1 MKATRDK
8 KPDPEQ
14 GRSRTLPA
22 FLAAAAKVLV
32 AAAIIAGA
40 IMLYR
45 HQMNTSPRVGR
56 KRPPRQARL
65 VQVIS
70 TQRSD
75 CTTTVTGDGV
85 VMPAQEVTLR
95 PQVVGKVIKLSGDL
109 VPGGIVREG
118 QNLLEIDRRDYD
130 VLVRQ
135 RQSDVAKALKD
146 LKVEQGNQAI
156 AEQEYELLGES
167 VTEEDRE
174 LVLRQPQLAS
184 AQAAHESA
192 QAALEKARLDLS
204 RCDIAAPFNAVVR
217 ERKVDLGATV
227 SLNTDLVTLVGTDEA
242 WVEVKVTVDQ
252 LKWLTIPQTTDD
264 SGSTVRIYNRLAW
277 GADRFRMGRILCL
290 LGEVEKL
297 GRLAR
302 VLVSVDDPFC
312 LKGENSGLPQ
322 LLMGSYVSAGLE
334 GRKLASV
341 FEIDR
346 SYIRENQSV
355 WIMNDE
361 GKLEIRPVK
370 IGFSSAEKVFVTE
383 GLADDEQL
391 VVTDIAA
398 PVQGM
403 PLRVAQAEEQTV
415 QDAEMVRE
423 NGVGR

>member
-1 MKATRDK
+1 MKATRDNR
-8 KPDPEQ
+8 PNPEQ
-14 GRSRTLPA
+14 ARGRMLRV
-22 FLAAAAKVLV
+22 FLAAAVKVLM

-56 KRPPRQARL
+56 KKPPRQARL

-70 TQRSD
+70 AHRSD
-75 CTTTVTGDGV
+75 CTTTITGDGV
-85 VMPAQEVTLR
+85 VVPAQQVTLR
-95 PQVVGKVIKLSGDL
+95 AQVIGKVVRLSPDV
-109 VPGGIVREG
+109 VPGGIVRDG
-118 QNLLEIDRRDYD
+118 QNLLEIDQRDYD

-135 RQSDVAKALKD
+135 RQSDVAKALRD

-167 VTEEDRE
+167 VAEEDRE
-174 LVLRQPQLAS
+174 LVLRQPHLAS
-184 AQAAHESA
+184 AQASHESA
-192 QAALEKARLDLS
+192 QAALEKAQLDLS
-204 RCDIAAPFNAVVR
+204 RCDIATPFNAVVQ

-227 SLNTDLVTLVGTDEA
+227 SLSTDLVALVGTDEA
-242 WVEVKVTVDQ
+242 WIEVKVWVDQ
-252 LKWLTIPQTTDD
+252 LKWLTIPQSTDD
-264 SGSTVRIYNRLAW
+264 TGSPVKIYNRQAW
-277 GADRFRMGRILCL
+277 GADRFRTGRILCL

-297 GRLAR
+297 GRLAL

-312 LKGENSGLPQ
+312 LKPENNGLPQ

-346 SYIRENQSV
+346 SYLRENQSV

-361 GKLEIRPVK
+361 RKLEIRPVK
-370 IGFSSAEKVFVTE
+370 IGFSDADKVFVTE
-383 GLADDEQL
+383 GLADNEQL

-403 PLRVAQAEEQTV
+403 PLRVAQAEKQTA
-415 QDAEMVRE
+415 QDARVLRE
-423 NGVGR
+423 NGASR